1 MLRAW
6 PLVLPNI
13 LVVSLSP
20 PTTMSPPW
28 GEGRRF
34 VSLCLER
41 CLIHSRCSI
50 NTFNDW
56 RPCSKHFNYTFPP
69 CACSSWRHGDSER
82 LNVFRRSFRLQVQ
95 MKPRVSGGPA
105 HSSCNHSE
113 VAWWVYW
120 VTTPMKLIHANPTL
134 TRTSLTRK
142 SKRANLH
149 SNKNKLPRS
158 WNALSSWMA
167 QSSPSRTRVVTKEGR
182 GMFASLA
189 RSQLWEL
196 DTRSPTGLT
205 GQGPASRRTSN
216 TWLPALSTCEES
228 QPPASS
234 LLGSSQALIWGEML
248 VE

>member
-6 PLVLPNI
+6 PLLLPNI

-20 PTTMSPPW
+20 STTMSPPR

-69 CACSSWRHGDSER
+69 WACSSRGHGDSER

-95 MKPRVSGGPA
+95 RKPRVSGWPA
-105 HSSCNHSE
+105 HMSCNHSE

-120 VTTPMKLIHANPTL
+120 ATTPMKLIHANPTL

-149 SNKNKLPRS
+149 SNKNKLPS
-158 WNALSSWMA
+158 
-167 QSSPSRTRVVTKEGR
+167 
-182 GMFASLA
+182 
-189 RSQLWEL
+189 
-196 DTRSPTGLT
+196 
-205 GQGPASRRTSN
+205 
-216 TWLPALSTCEES
+216 
-228 QPPASS
+228 
-234 LLGSSQALIWGEML
+234 
-248 VE
+248 